1 MAEAGS
7 DVGDVLAPVN
17 YVVVEFPNGQ
27 PTPGGFERLLDL
39 ADRRV
44 IQVLDVEFLRRD
56 TDGVQVIPATELPP
70 APGLDLGMW
79 QSASSG
85 LLDGDDLA
93 LIGEQMTAGAV
104 AVVVV
109 FENLWVL
116 DVVRS
121 WTAAGGRLLLDGGIP
136 AGDLVAALDDAESQ

>member
-1 MAEAGS
+1 M
-7 DVGDVLAPVN
+7 
-17 YVVVEFPNGQ
+17 
-27 PTPGGFERLLDL
+27 
-39 ADRRV
+39 
-44 IQVLDVEFLRRD
+44 EFLRRD

-70 APGLDLGMW
+70 AQGLDLGVW
-79 QSASSG
+79 QGASSG

-93 LIGEQMTAGAV
+93 LIGEQMTAG

-121 WTAAGGRLLLDGGIP
+121 WTAAGGRLLLDGGFRPRIWWRRWRRP
-136 AGDLVAALDDAESQ
+136 GRSEEVAVGLLKTAVKVAVASSVHGRVQRRQQERWARQEARLKEYFAEPETA

>member
-1 MAEAGS
+1 MAESGS
-7 DVGDVLAPVN
+7 YVGDVLGPVD

-27 PTPGGFERLLDL
+27 PTPDGFTRLLEL

-56 TDGVQVIPATELPP
+56 DDDVQVIPATELPSVP
-70 APGLDLGMW
+70 DLDLGMW
-79 QSASSG
+79 QGASSG
-85 LLDGDDLA
+85 LLGEDDLV
-93 LIGEQMTAGAV
+93 LIGKQMTAGAV

-116 DVVRS
+116 DVVAS
-121 WTAAGGRLLLDGGIP
+121 WVAAGGRLLLDGGIP
-136 AGDLVAALDDAESQ
+136 TADLVAALDETE

>member
-1 MAEAGS
+1 MAESGS
-7 DVGDVLAPVN
+7 YVGDVLGPVD

-27 PTPGGFERLLDL
+27 PTPDGFTRLLDL

-56 TDGVQVIPATELPP
+56 DDDVQVIPATELPSVP
-70 APGLDLGMW
+70 DLDLGMW
-79 QSASSG
+79 QGASSG
-85 LLDGDDLA
+85 LLGEDDLV
-93 LIGEQMTAGAV
+93 LIGKQMTAGAV

-116 DVVRS
+116 DVVAS
-121 WTAAGGRLLLDGGIP
+121 WVAAGGRLLLDGGIP
-136 AGDLVAALDDAESQ
+136 TADLVAALDETE

>member
-1 MAEAGS
+1 VAESGS
-7 DVGDVLAPVN
+7 YVGDVLGPVD

-27 PTPGGFERLLDL
+27 PTPDGFTRLLDL

-56 TDGVQVIPATELPP
+56 DDDVQVIPATELPSVP
-70 APGLDLGMW
+70 DLDLGMW
-79 QSASSG
+79 QGASSG
-85 LLDGDDLA
+85 LLGEDDLV
-93 LIGEQMTAGAV
+93 LIGKQMTAGAV

-116 DVVRS
+116 DVVAS
-121 WTAAGGRLLLDGGIP
+121 WVAAGGRLLLDGGIP
-136 AGDLVAALDDAESQ
+136 TADLVAALDETE

>member
-1 MAEAGS
+1 MTVTGS
-7 DVGDVLAPVN
+7 NGGDVLGPVD

-27 PTPGGFERLLDL
+27 PTLGGFERLLDL
-39 ADRRV
+39 ANRRV

-56 TDGVQVIPATELPP
+56 TDGVQVIPATELPS

-79 QSASSG
+79 QGASSG

-93 LIGEQMTAGAV
+93 LIGEQMTVGAV

-116 DVVRS
+116 DVVTS
-121 WTAAGGRLLLDGGIP
+121 WTAVGGRLLLDGGIP
-136 AGDLVAALDDAESQ
+136 AADLVAALDEAESR